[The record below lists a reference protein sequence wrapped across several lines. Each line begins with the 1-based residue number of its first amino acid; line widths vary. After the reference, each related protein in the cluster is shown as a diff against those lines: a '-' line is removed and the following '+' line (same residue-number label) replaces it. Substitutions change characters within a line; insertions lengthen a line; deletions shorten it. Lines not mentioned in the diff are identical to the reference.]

1 MKKYLKIPLLI
12 GLFYIANTT
21 LCLGQIVDFNRKNPY
36 KKVFVDTD
44 NFGASY
50 LDILGEAVDK
60 VENDTIKFSMLN
72 DLAYYWH
79 SRNLI
84 TALNFTEKGL
94 KLTREKSNILWEGRF
109 KITQGAILLR
119 MEKLDSAHQVLKDA
133 SSMVR
138 ESDLPLL
145 YTQIGYVFERK
156 GELDNAAVY
165 AFEAM
170 KMGEKLKDKRAI
182 AMALSDLSNI
192 FWKQS
197 KFEKGLEYALK
208 STKLFEE
215 RGINDLDYDFTLYVL
230 GNNYLGLNNYKEAL
244 NAYKHAIAIG
254 ERYGFYNNL
263 SDIYISLVDLYAY
276 LNEFEEAEIAAEN
289 ALKYAEL
296 LNNNFMLMRSYLS
309 LGKLQNLQGQYS
321 SAIVSLQKS
330 IEIATVDFGDNFYL
344 SQAYELLGK
353 AYAYSHNYKDAY
365 AAFAKYDTLKN
376 EIFNAEADQ
385 RISLIQTE
393 FDLAQKEDT
402 IELQGI
408 KIRRQGAWQTL
419 ITSFLIILLI
429 VLTILYKTFQN
440 NKKKSAL
447 LIKQNEEKEFL
458 LKEIHHRVK
467 NNLGIVSS
475 LLELQ
480 SEGIND
486 PNVIDMMQ
494 KSQNR
499 VHSMSMIHQK
509 LYIGKDLAT
518 VEMRDYFIN
527 LGNHILDS
535 FGAGDRISLSY
546 PMGQIEI
553 DVDTAV
559 PLGLI
564 VNELLTNALKY
575 AFPNNRK
582 GQIII
587 CLQNNDSNLLLLN
600 VADNGVGQTNMENKG
615 TGFGTKLIELLIQQL
630 DGKMKVENSKGTSV
644 SFEFN
649 IEKSS

>member
-12 GLFYIANTT
+12 GLLYLANTT
-21 LCLGQIVDFNRKNPY
+21 LCIGQIVDFNRKNPY

-94 KLTREKSNILWEGRF
+94 KLTRENNNTLWEGRF

-119 MEKLDSAHQVLKDA
+119 MEKLDSALQVLQDA
-133 SSMVR
+133 STMVK
-138 ESDLPLL
+138 EKDLPLL

-170 KMGEKLKDKRAI
+170 KIGEKLKDKRAI
-182 AMALSDLSNI
+182 AMAFSDLSNI
-192 FWKQS
+192 SWKQS
-197 KFEKGLEYALK
+197 KFEKGLEYGLK

-230 GNNYLGLNNYKEAL
+230 GNNYLGLNKYKDAL
-244 NAYKHAIAIG
+244 NAYKHAISIG

-263 SDIYISLVDLYAY
+263 SDVYISLVDLYAY
-276 LNEFEEAEIAAEN
+276 LNEFEEAEKAGVN

-296 LNNNFMLMRSYLS
+296 LNNNFMLMRAYLS
-309 LGKLQNLQGQYS
+309 VGKLQNLQGQYS

-330 IEIATVDFGDNFYL
+330 IEIATVDFGDKFYL

-365 AAFAKYDTLKN
+365 VAFAKYDTLKN

-393 FDLAQKEDT
+393 FDIAQKEDT

-408 KIRRQGAWQTL
+408 KIRRQSAWQTL
-419 ITSFLIILLI
+419 ITVFLIILLT
-429 VLTILYKTFQN
+429 VLTILYKTFEN

-447 LIKQNEEKEFL
+447 LLKQNEEKEFL

-467 NNLGIVSS
+467 NNLGVVSS
-475 LLELQ
+475 LLALQ
-480 SEGIND
+480 SEGIKD

-509 LYIGKDLAT
+509 LYVGKNLAT

-535 FGAGDRISLSY
+535 FGASDRISLSY
-546 PMGQIEI
+546 PMGNIEI
-553 DVDTAV
+553 DVDTAI

-575 AFPNNRK
+575 AFPDNRT

-587 CLQNNDSNLLLLN
+587 CLQNSGSNKLLLN
-600 VADNGVGQTNMENKG
+600 VADNGVGLTNKANKG

-630 DGKMKVENSKGTSV
+630 DGKMKVENTKGTSV
-644 SFEFN
+644 SIEFN
-649 IEKSS
+649 IGKSS

>member
-1 MKKYLKIPLLI
+1 
-12 GLFYIANTT
+12 
-21 LCLGQIVDFNRKNPY
+21 
-36 KKVFVDTD
+36 
-44 NFGASY
+44 
-50 LDILGEAVDK
+50 
-60 VENDTIKFSMLN
+60 
-72 DLAYYWH
+72 
-79 SRNLI
+79 
-84 TALNFTEKGL
+84 
-94 KLTREKSNILWEGRF
+94 
-109 KITQGAILLR
+109 
-119 MEKLDSAHQVLKDA
+119 
-133 SSMVR
+133 
-138 ESDLPLL
+138 
-145 YTQIGYVFERK
+145 
-156 GELDNAAVY
+156 
-165 AFEAM
+165 
-170 KMGEKLKDKRAI
+170 
-182 AMALSDLSNI
+182 
-192 FWKQS
+192 
-197 KFEKGLEYALK
+197 
-208 STKLFEE
+208 
-215 RGINDLDYDFTLYVL
+215 
-230 GNNYLGLNNYKEAL
+230 
-244 NAYKHAIAIG
+244 
-254 ERYGFYNNL
+254 
-263 SDIYISLVDLYAY
+263 
-276 LNEFEEAEIAAEN
+276 
-289 ALKYAEL
+289 
-296 LNNNFMLMRSYLS
+296 MRSYLS

-376 EIFNAEADQ
+376 KIFNAEADQ